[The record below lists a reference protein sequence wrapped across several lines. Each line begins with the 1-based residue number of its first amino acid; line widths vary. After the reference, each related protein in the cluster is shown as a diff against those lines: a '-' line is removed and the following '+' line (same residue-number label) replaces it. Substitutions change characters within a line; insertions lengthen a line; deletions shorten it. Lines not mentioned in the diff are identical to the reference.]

1 MLRVEHKKWGQSLGD
16 LRCLALDAPHKR
28 SRERFMALYEVARGS
43 NATQVAAA
51 TGRMDETVQT
61 WVKRYNAEGP
71 ESIYYRHTG
80 GRSPLLAL
88 ASAVSFDK
96 S

>member
-1 MLRVEHKKWGQSLGD
+1 MLRVEHEKWGQSLGD
-16 LRCLALDAPHKR
+16 LRRLALESPHKR

-51 TGRMDETVQT
+51 TGRMDETVQA

-71 ESIYYRHTG
+71 EAIYYRHTG
-80 GRSPLLAL
+80 GRSPLLTIAN
-88 ASAVSFDK
+88 AVDFDN